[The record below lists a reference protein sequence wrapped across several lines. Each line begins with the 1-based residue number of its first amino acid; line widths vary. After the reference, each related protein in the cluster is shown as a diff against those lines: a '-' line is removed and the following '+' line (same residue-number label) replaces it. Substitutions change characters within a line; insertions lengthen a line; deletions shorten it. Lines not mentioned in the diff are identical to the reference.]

1 MDTDSTS
8 GEDAWVEE
16 TTASYGGHGMVAVP
30 VLFDVPTP
38 GVSVPELTSGHA
50 AALGVKRA
58 T

>member
-1 MDTDSTS
+1 MAPCD
-8 GEDAWVEE
+8 
-16 TTASYGGHGMVAVP
+16 GHGMKLGRVVAAP
-30 VLFDVPTP
+30 VLFDVPTT